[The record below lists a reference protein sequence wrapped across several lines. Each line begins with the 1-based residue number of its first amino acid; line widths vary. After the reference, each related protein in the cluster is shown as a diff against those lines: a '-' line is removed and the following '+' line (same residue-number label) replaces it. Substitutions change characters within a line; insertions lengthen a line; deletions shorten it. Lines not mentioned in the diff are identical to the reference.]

1 MQQDLTLL
9 YKTIRDVFGS
19 DVQKLVIDDPAEY
32 EKANELLER
41 LSPKLK
47 GRIQLYDGAKPIFD
61 EYGLEIGTRP
71 PHAAQG
77 LPQVRRLARD

>member
-1 MQQDLTLL
+1 MDFLLQTWRQVQETARLSRAPYLVQQDLTLL

-19 DVQKLVIDDPAEY
+19 DVSKLVIDDPAEY

-47 GRIQLYDGAKPIFD
+47 GRIHLYD
-61 EYGLEIGTRP
+61 
-71 PHAAQG
+71 
-77 LPQVRRLARD
+77 